1 MVGLLPC
8 RNPTQLPPT
17 ISRSVT
23 IVHAGRSYAFPNRST
38 LMAAWLD
45 LNQPL
50 DHEFQMELQIRDI
63 RSITNVDD
71 LRFMAETLCRL
82 AFHFQSVNKKLVHQL
97 AAADAAA
104 APVTDRHRQMA
115 EEILASLQQP

>member
-1 MVGLLPC
+1 
-8 RNPTQLPPT
+8 
-17 ISRSVT
+17 
-23 IVHAGRSYAFPNRST
+23 
-38 LMAAWLD
+38 MAAWLD

-50 DHEFQMELQIRDI
+50 DHEFQMELQLRDI